1 MLKFKCLVAIVFILT
16 GSSHAQIQ
24 TTDLPKEGFEKRI
37 TDYVNDICTLQSN
50 RSMKLHYQ
58 PVDDGYQIVGSNN
71 IFNRA
76 LYGGHEN
83 DSLSEKYVTFVGD
96 QPIVLGVI
104 TDWRKN
110 VAGLQAKC
118 GTFMAGVAFTPGV
131 SIPVLKN
138 PTKRGERYSQWF
150 HKNEGTVATYKNGWM
165 EYEINTFA
173 QSFARVTAK
182 IEVLPINT
190 DDGFIVHVKAT
201 SDQRVIFVIGFGG
214 VTDFLGRFEFPYVK
228 ERNFSPSD
236 CVGNTVTVGK
246 NRAFVSGFKGN
257 STETTMRI
265 GSSFPVNV
273 QIGDAKKIEYPGQ
286 FLRKDSANIEA
297 PMVRMDCEIKQGETL
312 DGYVVILRN
321 ASESALDKW
330 LSHPDPVEYLKKEI
344 LKNRSI
350 IKISTSDNMLDLSV
364 PPNVLAMDA
373 SWHEK
378 SFYHGTYAWHTP
390 YMGWRNWYGPTV
402 IGWHD
407 RVKKSF
413 KTFANLQVAKTG
425 KPEEVVY
432 NGGDQYSILRNS
444 YGFLPDVNNGR
455 NKMFYNMQE
464 VGVDMI
470 LHNIEW
476 TGDLSY
482 AEKVFENISGVLDWE
497 KRILDPD
504 NDNLYQNWLNTWVS
518 DAHSYNG
525 GGCAQSSAYNYR
537 TNKVMANLALK
548 LNRNPEPF
556 ESRSNKI
563 RKAVQNILWIPEKG
577 IMAEYIDVIGNK
589 LLHPSPE
596 LATIYLSIEAGI
608 VDAFQAYQML
618 LFTEN
623 VLRNEKTKARNGRL
637 VWSSEWYPQNYS
649 SCGLYTAENIHLAW
663 AYFMCSQSQKGYEL
677 LKGIVDAHFLSRMPG
692 IVGHCFAPDGY
703 SDGAT
708 DFTDI
713 NSMYL
718 RLIVEGL
725 FGIRFNLLD
734 SKILVAPNFPL
745 EWEHANLKV
754 ADASLEYQ
762 RKDQKE
768 IFYFQSDAKAN
779 RIFSIPLRSSKIKDV
794 YLNNHTVEYRIEPGI
809 GSSKLIVE
817 SQQTGDIK
825 LEINYASKPLS
836 KLAYQRNVSSGQRIE
851 FRIDRGLITE
861 IKDPSRCLNG
871 IKQSKMTINA
881 EVNGIPGNH
890 TVFIRI
896 KDRDWDGWL
905 AADIIIDK
913 KPHVIKTTR
922 GNGKSFRPVDISSY
936 FNIHLNEIHKLEY
949 WNPRPKGYSIMAKLN
964 GRFGWDWN
972 QAGSGKVV
980 VDDSKLRSC
989 GGEYVTDNGI
999 RFLTPGKGHNAACIS
1014 IWENFPDETSFRL
1027 SGKGKELAVFFI
1039 GVTNP
1044 MQSRVENARFTV
1056 EYSDGTEEKVSLINP
1071 VNFDDWL
1078 VAAVQQKNE
1087 TQYFSDYNHGI
1098 IQRIPL
1104 DPFKEL
1110 KALKVRAIANEVIT
1124 GILGISIREK

>member
-1 MLKFKCLVAIVFILT
+1 MKLTSIQRKIVECSVISFLVIVLCSEMVT
-16 GSSHAQIQ
+16 AQNN
-24 TTDLPKEGFEKRI
+24 GA
-37 TDYVNDICTLQSN
+37 
-50 RSMKLHYQ
+50 MKLHYQ
-58 PVDDGYQIVGSNN
+58 PVDSGYQIVGSNN

-76 LYGGHEN
+76 LYGGHKN
-83 DSLSEKYVTFVGD
+83 DSLTERYVTFASD
-96 QPIVLGVI
+96 QPIVLGAI
-104 TDWRKN
+104 TNWQKN
-110 VAGLQAKC
+110 AAGLHAKC
-118 GTFMAGVAFTPGV
+118 GTFMVGVASTPGV
-131 SIPVLKN
+131 SAPMTKN
-138 PTKRGERYSQWF
+138 PTKQGERYSQWF

-173 QSFARVTAK
+173 QCFARVTAK

-201 SDQRVIFVIGFGG
+201 ADQRVKFVIGFGG
-214 VTDFLGRFEFPYVK
+214 ITNFIGRIDYSYVK

-236 CVGNTVTVGK
+236 CIGNTVTINK
-246 NRAFVSGFKGN
+246 NRALVSGSKGN
-257 STETTMRI
+257 SIETTMRI
-265 GSSFPVNV
+265 GTSFPVNV

-297 PMVRMDCEIKQGETL
+297 PMVRMNCEIKQGDTL

-321 ASESALDKW
+321 ASESVLDKW
-330 LSHPDPVEYLKKEI
+330 LSHPDPVGYLKNEI
-344 LKNRSI
+344 SENRSI
-350 IKISTSDNMLDLSV
+350 IKISTPDNMLDLSV

-413 KTFANLQVAKTG
+413 KTYANLQVARTN
-425 KPEEVVY
+425 KPEEVIY
-432 NGGDQYSILRNS
+432 NGDHQYSILKNS
-444 YGFLPDVNNGR
+444 YGFLPDKNDGK

-482 AEKVFENISGVLDWE
+482 AEEVFEKISGVLDWE

-504 NDNLYQNWLNTWVS
+504 NDNLYQNWLNTWIS

-525 GGCAQSSAYNYR
+525 GGCTQSSAYNYR
-537 TNKVMANLALK
+537 ANKVMANLALK

-556 ESRSNKI
+556 ISRSNKI
-563 RKAVQNILWIPEKG
+563 REAVQKTLWIPEKG
-577 IMAEYIDVIGNK
+577 VMAEYIDIIGNK
-589 LLHPSPE
+589 LIHPSPE

-608 VDAFQAYQML
+608 VDPFQAYQML

-663 AYFMCSQSQKGYEL
+663 AYFICGQSQKGHEI

-708 DFTDI
+708 DFTDV

-734 SKILVAPNFPL
+734 GEILVEPNFPL
-745 EWEHANLKV
+745 DWEHASLKI

-779 RIFSIPLRSSKIKDV
+779 RVFSIPLRSSQIKNI
-794 YLNNHTVEYRIEPGI
+794 YLNNHLIEYRIEPGI

-817 SQQTGDIK
+817 SNQTGDIK
-825 LEINYASKPLS
+825 LEINYASKPLP
-836 KLAYQRNVSSGQRIE
+836 KLVYQRNVSSGQRIE

-861 IKDPSRCLNG
+861 ISDPSGCLSEIDQNG
-871 IKQSKMTINA
+871 TLVNADIN
-881 EVNGIPGNH
+881 GLSGNH
-890 TVFIRI
+890 TIFIRVQEE
-896 KDRDWDGWL
+896 DWDGWL
-905 AADIIIDK
+905 AADIHINEK
-913 KPHVIKTTR
+913 QQVIKPVSIA
-922 GNGKSFRPVDISSY
+922 GKNYKPVDISNY
-936 FNIHLNEIHKLEY
+936 FNISLNEIHKQEY
-949 WNPRPKGYSIMAKLN
+949 WNPRPKGYSIMTRLD

-972 QAGSGKVV
+972 HAGKNKIV
-980 VDDSKLRSC
+980 VDDDNLRSS
-989 GGEYVTDNGI
+989 GGTYITNNS
-999 RFLTPGKGHNAACIS
+999 TPFFTPEKGSNAACVS
-1014 IWENFPDETSFRL
+1014 IWENFPEEISFSL
-1027 SGKGKELAVFFI
+1027 SGRGNELAVFFI

-1071 VNFDDWL
+1071 DNFDDWL
-1078 VAAVQQKNE
+1078 VASVQQENE
-1087 TQYFSDYNHGI
+1087 TEYFSDYNHGI

-1104 DPFKEL
+1104 DYSKDL
-1110 KALKVRAIANEVIT
+1110 KTLKVRAIANEVIV
-1124 GILGISIREK
+1124 GILGISIQEK